1 MPPPDM
7 PVEAGTG
14 PEFPAPPKL
23 LALPILPMMPV
34 LPPLVLLKETVP
46 AATFPMLAKG
56 PEDRLPEAGLSVSL
70 EVGDEYTPPAPCGS
84 GPEGCMCPLICE
96 RTSCACVLAE
106 STCNTSSHC
115 IVAATFSLRCIYP

>member
-1 MPPPDM
+1 
-7 PVEAGTG
+7 
-14 PEFPAPPKL
+14 
-23 LALPILPMMPV
+23 MMPV

-56 PEDRLPEAGLSVSL
+56 PEDSLPVAGLPVSL
-70 EVGDEYTPPAPCGS
+70 EVGDEYTTPAPCCS

-96 RTSCACVLAE
+96 RTRCACALAE

-115 IVAATFSLRCIYP
+115 IVAATFSLRCKYP